1 MDKLEALFKDKAS
14 KVFGSGWVWLV
25 WYACLSLCWCVCVS
39 VCLCVS
45 ICLFGMCMRSVCAPV
60 RA

>member
-25 WYACLSLCWCVCVS
+25 WYASLSLCWCVCVS
-39 VCLCVS
+39 VSLFVS
-45 ICLFGMCMRSVCAPV
+45 SVCV
-60 RA
+60 